1 MNVRMDYGVWTE
13 NSRSVYNK
21 WDGVAR
27 STTQVIWLLKLVNYL
42 FVVINLKI

>member
-1 MNVRMDYGVWTE
+1 MDYGVWTE

-27 STTQVIWLLKLVNYL
+27 STTQVRNISNQSFQGPIYTCG
-42 FVVINLKI
+42 